1 MRLIKHICVFLFSS
15 LLNEE
20 PPFDPADFGARFF
33 IYIFV
38 RSFQKIFR
46 YISRLRSLPRRH

>member
-1 MRLIKHICVFLFSS
+1 MRLIKYICVFLFSS

-20 PPFDPADFGARFF
+20 PPFDPADFVARFF
-33 IYIFV
+33 IFIFV

-46 YISRLRSLPRRH
+46 YISRLRNLPRRN